1 MSLATRC
8 PHCNTIFKVV
18 QDQLKVSEGWVRCG
32 RCNEVFNA
40 LEGLFDM
47 EREPPPQRSPG
58 HAPGSDVSASPT
70 APNTPPTPQ
79 PAPQTGLGIP
89 AAAPAEAAAPAAWAG
104 ASRDLLEEAV
114 PGTPEPDAIPPGFED
129 IAAVVPEPEPTR
141 YQSAVTHFE
150 LDLPPSTLDARVMAS
165 ALTPPPPAAPD
176 SSVPAGLPITEES
189 DALDS
194 RYLLP
199 SSDDKRPVRRRR
211 RRGPDF
217 ADAEFPSDLADAEDD
232 ASWGPGWGDTD
243 SGTPDTVPATAVE
256 HPALDTPINRSA
268 AAVEPAVQAP
278 MSALRRE
285 PTDPGPSTIPSRF
298 GDDFRPEQPLPPPSQ
313 RKGKPGTRGRAVQPE
328 APQFIKQAERKAI
341 WRHPAVRVL
350 LSLLAL
356 TLTATLGLQAAHHWR
371 DQLAAHYPAT
381 TPWLTQWC
389 ALARCQLSAPM
400 QIEDLQVDNIA
411 LVKTSSE
418 GPDSYRLTA
427 IIHNRADIALAWPQL
442 DLTLTDSNGAVVA
455 RRAFTADTAQQVPPG
470 ADAATSGAATP
481 PPVAAPPGSSTTLQW
496 RLRAPDLHLAGY
508 TAELFYP

>member
-58 HAPGSDVSASPT
+58 QPAAPSAGASAPPPAPDTPPT
-70 APNTPPTPQ
+70 APPSPE
-79 PAPQTGLGIP
+79 PAPNAATP
-89 AAAPAEAAAPAAWAG
+89 APAPAAWAG

-114 PGTPEPDAIPPGFED
+114 PGTPEDDPIPPGFED

-141 YQSAVTHFE
+141 YQSAVTHFDLE
-150 LDLPPSTLDARVMAS
+150 LPPSPLDARVMAS
-165 ALTPPPPAAPD
+165 ALTTPPAEAPG
-176 SSVPAGLPITEES
+176 SAPVGLPITEES

-199 SSDDKRPVRRRR
+199 SDDDKRPVRRRR

-217 ADAEFPSDLADAEDD
+217 ADAEFPSDIADAQDD
-232 ASWGPGWGDTD
+232 ASWGPGWSDTD
-243 SGTPDTVPATAVE
+243 SGTPDTVPASAVE
-256 HPALDTPINRSA
+256 HPALERPVNRVA
-268 AAVEPAVQAP
+268 PAMAIEPVAEVPAP
-278 MSALRRE
+278 SLRRD
-285 PTDPGPSTIPSRF
+285 TIDAGPSTIPSRF

-328 APQFIKQAERKAI
+328 APEFIKQAERKAI
-341 WRHPAVRVL
+341 WRHPAMRVV

-418 GPDSYRLTA
+418 GPDTYRLTA

-455 RRAFTADTAQQVPPG
+455 RRAFSADTAQRVPAG
-470 ADAATSGAATP
+470 VDTAASGAAAA

>member
-58 HAPGSDVSASPT
+58 QPPAPDTAPT
-70 APNTPPTPQ
+70 APPSPEPD
-79 PAPQTGLGIP
+79 
-89 AAAPAEAAAPAAWAG
+89 AWAG

-114 PGTPEPDAIPPGFED
+114 PGTPEADPIPPGFED

-165 ALTPPPPAAPD
+165 ALTTPPAEAPD
-176 SSVPAGLPITEES
+176 NVPAGLPITEES

-199 SSDDKRPVRRRR
+199 SDDDKRPVRRRR

-217 ADAEFPSDLADAEDD
+217 ADAEFPSDIADAQDD
-232 ASWGPGWGDTD
+232 PSWGPGWGDTD
-243 SGTPDTVPATAVE
+243 SDTPDTVPASVVSSVVE
-256 HPALDTPINRSA
+256 HPALERPINRVA
-268 AAVEPAVQAP
+268 PTPATEPVAELP
-278 MSALRRE
+278 PPALRHASI
-285 PTDPGPSTIPSRF
+285 DAGPSTIPSRF

-418 GPDSYRLTA
+418 GPDTYRLTA
-427 IIHNRADIALAWPQL
+427 IIHNRADIALAWPRL

-455 RRAFTADTAQQVPPG
+455 RRAFSADSAQRVPPG
-470 ADAATSGAATP
+470 ADAAASGAATP